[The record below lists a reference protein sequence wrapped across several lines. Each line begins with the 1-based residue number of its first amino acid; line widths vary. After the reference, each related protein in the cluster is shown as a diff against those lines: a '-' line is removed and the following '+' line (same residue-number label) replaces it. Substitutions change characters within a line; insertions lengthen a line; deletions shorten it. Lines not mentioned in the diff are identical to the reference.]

1 MIAAAPGSAIVSARV
16 SSEGEPDLNSEPYL
30 MTEELVQ
37 RRLAAILAADV
48 VGYSRIMGEDEA
60 GALAAVRKLRA
71 EVIEPRIAQHK
82 GRLFKAMGDG
92 FLAEF
97 PSVVNAVACAVAV
110 QKAMAAGNADLPEDR
125 QMDLRIGVHLGD
137 VILEGGDV
145 FGDGVNVA
153 ARIESLAPPGGL
165 AITAMVHDNIGS
177 RLDLD
182 FEDMGEQTLKNI
194 AKPLRVYRLAATP
207 RPKDFARQPEISKPS
222 IAVLP
227 FDNMSADPEQ
237 IYFSDG
243 ISEDIIT
250 NLSKYRELLVIARN
264 SAFQFRGKSIA
275 ARDIGRKLG
284 VQYIVEGSVRRA
296 GSQIRVTA
304 QLIEA
309 ETSTHIWA
317 ERYDRELQ
325 DIFAIQDEI
334 TQMVT
339 SRVSRQLRESI
350 IHRARNRP
358 TKNLT
363 AYEVFLKAERLRG
376 RYDMHLLSGELAQ
389 RAVELDPDFA
399 AARAILSISTVNKFF
414 FDDDKAH
421 LVRGLELAKEAI
433 GLDSSEPL
441 AHAAAGLSLMHLRRY
456 REARTHLD
464 ESLSLNPNDTLTKGL
479 LAFLNGYTRRYD
491 EALYEIDEALRR
503 DPYAADWFWDGKGTI
518 LMASGRPREALASFE
533 KMKYVPPWVL
543 ANHVVCHVELENFSE
558 AAAVYRQLKNDHGSW
573 FKASLLTNPAIT
585 FSSFEYQDDIARFVS
600 AIRRAAG
607 LAEEADKS

>member
-1 MIAAAPGSAIVSARV
+1 M
-16 SSEGEPDLNSEPYL
+16 
-30 MTEELVQ
+30 
-37 RRLAAILAADV
+37 AADV
-48 VGYSRIMGEDEA
+48 VGYSRLMGEDET
-60 GALAAVRKLRA
+60 GTLTAVRKLRA
-71 EVIEPRIAQHK
+71 ELIEPRITEHK

-97 PSVVNAVACAVAV
+97 PSVVNAVACAVAI
-110 QKAMAAGNADLPEDR
+110 QKAMASRNADMPEDR
-125 QMDLRIGVHLGD
+125 RMDLRIGVHLGD
-137 VILEGGDV
+137 VIVEGGDV
-145 FGDGVNVA
+145 FGDGVNIA
-153 ARIESLAPPGGL
+153 ARIESLAPSGGL
-165 AITAMVHDNIGS
+165 AISAMVQDNIGS
-177 RLDLD
+177 RLDLH
-182 FEDMGEQTLKNI
+182 FEDMGEQILKNI
-194 AKPLRVYRLAATP
+194 ARPLRVYRLAATP
-207 RPKDFARQPEISKPS
+207 RSQEFARQPDISKPS

-227 FDNMSADPEQ
+227 FDNMSANPEQ

-243 ISEDIIT
+243 ITEDIIT

-264 SAFQFRGKSIA
+264 SAFQFRGKSID

-296 GSQIRVTA
+296 GGQIRVTA

-309 ETSTHIWA
+309 ETSIHIWA

-358 TKNLT
+358 TNNLS
-363 AYEVFLKAERLRG
+363 AYEAFLKAERLRG
-376 RYDMHLLSGELAQ
+376 RYDMHLLSGEFAL
-389 RAVELDPDFA
+389 RAVELDPGFA

-421 LVRGLELAKEAI
+421 LARGLELAKEAI
-433 GLDSSEPL
+433 ALDSSEPL
-441 AHAAAGLSLMHLRRY
+441 AHAASGLSLMHLRRY

-464 ESLSLNPNDTLTKGL
+464 ESLSLNPNDTLTRGL

-491 EALYEIDEALRR
+491 EALHAIDEALRR

-518 LMASGRPREALASFE
+518 LMACGRPREALASFE
-533 KMKYVPPWVL
+533 RMKYVPPWVL
-543 ANHVVCHVELENFSE
+543 ASNVVCHMELENFSE
-558 AAAVYRQLKNDHGSW
+558 AEAVYRQLRKEHGSW
-573 FKASLLTNPAIT
+573 CKSSLLSNPAVI
-585 FSSFEYQDDIARFVS
+585 FSSFEYQDDIDRFAS
-600 AIRRAAG
+600 ALRSAAG
-607 LAEEADKS
+607 LTEEADQS

>member
-1 MIAAAPGSAIVSARV
+1 MADNDQ
-16 SSEGEPDLNSEPYL
+16 E
-30 MTEELVQ
+30 

-48 VGYSRIMGEDEA
+48 VGYSRLMGEDEA
-60 GALAAVRKLRA
+60 GTLTAVRKLRT
-71 EVIEPRIAQHK
+71 ELIEPRITEHR

-97 PSVVNAVACAVAV
+97 PSVVNAVACAAAI
-110 QKAMAAGNADLPEDR
+110 QKAVAASNAERAHDR
-125 QMDLRIGVHLGD
+125 QMTFRIGVHLGD
-137 VILEGGDV
+137 VIAEGGDI

-153 ARIESLAPPGGL
+153 ARIEALAEPGGL
-165 AITAMVHDNIGS
+165 VISAMVHDNIGS
-177 RLDLD
+177 RLDLG
-182 FEDMGEQTLKNI
+182 FEDIGEQTLKNI
-194 AKPLRVYRLAATP
+194 AKPIRVYRLAAAP
-207 RPKDFARQPEISKPS
+207 QSKGFARQPETSKPS

-243 ISEDIIT
+243 ITEDIIT

-264 SAFQFRGKSIA
+264 SAFQFRGKGNDV
-275 ARDIGRKLG
+275 RDIGHKLG
-284 VQYIVEGSVRRA
+284 VQYIVQGSVRRA
-296 GSQIRVTA
+296 GGQIRVTA

-309 ETSTHIWA
+309 ETSTHVWA
-317 ERYDRELQ
+317 ERYDRELK

-358 TKNLT
+358 TKNLS
-363 AYEVFLKAERLRG
+363 AYEMFLKAERLRG
-376 RYDMHLLSGELAQ
+376 RYDMHVLSGEFAL

-421 LVRGLELAKEAI
+421 LVRGLKLAKEAI
-433 GLDSSEPL
+433 ALDSSEPL

-456 REARTHLD
+456 REARSHLD

-558 AAAVYRQLKNDHGSW
+558 AADVYRQLKNDHGRW
-573 FKASLLTNPAIT
+573 FQASLLSNPAII
-585 FSSFEYQDDIARFVS
+585 FSSFEYQDDIDRFVS
-600 AIRRAAG
+600 ALRRAAE
-607 LAEEADKS
+607 LTEEADKS